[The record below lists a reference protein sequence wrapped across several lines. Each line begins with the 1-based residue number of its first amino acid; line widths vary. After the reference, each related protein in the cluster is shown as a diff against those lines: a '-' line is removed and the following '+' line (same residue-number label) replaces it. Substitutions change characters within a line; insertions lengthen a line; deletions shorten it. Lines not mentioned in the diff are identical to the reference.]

1 MHCRILIL
9 TEINDLLDPILY
21 LILLS
26 ILNLIVT
33 PLLRKFRLPFGLRSV
48 IDVPI
53 GRDIG
58 VRGSIHLYAVSIGED
73 ALGLSV
79 HLLPDGC
86 IGLVGSVILLLP
98 VGHFNDIILIKWII
112 C

>member
-1 MHCRILIL
+1 MHGRILIL
-9 TEINDLLDPILY
+9 TEINDLLDPILN

-26 ILNLIVT
+26 ILHLIVT

-53 GRDIG
+53 GRHIG
-58 VRGSIHLYAVSIGED
+58 VGGSIDLYAVSISDD

-86 IGLVGSVILLLP
+86 IGVVGSVVRLLS